1 MPVSGNA
8 ERPPL
13 LLKLGDAPRLTVMD
27 KQADLQISIGGGQAG
42 AGRAEPLL
50 LLDDV
55 VQVFHT
61 GFGDWG
67 GIRFSSANKPHPRV
81 MVNQNRTLL
90 CRGGDQSEACSR

>member
-1 MPVSGNA
+1 MPVNGNA

-13 LLKLGDAPRLTVMD
+13 LLELGDAPRLTVMD

-42 AGRAEPLL
+42 RGESLL

-61 GFGDWG
+61 GFGDWE

-90 CRGGDQSEACSR
+90 CRGD